1 MQNPLLEKT
10 AFPVFSNIK
19 PKHIVPALEQ
29 ILSQNRIAIKKLL
42 AQKKP
47 FIWQNLMQPL
57 EELDDRLH
65 VMWAKIE
72 HLHYVVDSKSLRSA
86 YNTSLPKLYSYLIEI
101 AQNVKLYKAI
111 QSIAEN
117 KVQYKKLDISQK
129 KIITNILRD
138 FKLSGIALKPKAKR
152 HFAKLQKS
160 LSQLSNKFSENVLD
174 ATQSWAHD
182 VTDKNEL
189 KGIPSHA
196 IKLAR
201 ETARQKNLNGWL
213 FTLQQPSYLAVMT
226 YADTPQLREKMYQAY
241 VTRASDEGPN
251 ANKWN
256 NSSVMNG
263 ILKRR
268 EELASLLNF
277 DNYAEYSLV
286 PKTAKYPKQVIV
298 FLNKLARYT
307 KHKAEQEYKELQQF
321 ADQKF
326 NVSNLQ
332 PWDIAYYSEKLKQH
346 EFALSA
352 EDLRPYFPEPQV
364 LSGMFKLAKRLF
376 NITIEQVNNVDI
388 WHQDVKVFNIYDQ
401 SKNLRSRFYL
411 DLYARQNKQSGAWMK
426 DYQTRRFLN
435 DGEIQVPVAFI
446 ICNFNRPVGGTPA
459 LFTHNDVI
467 TLFHEFGHSL
477 QHMLTT
483 INYAGVSGINGI
495 PWDAVELA
503 SQFMENWCW
512 QKPVLN
518 LIAKHYKTG
527 KPLPKKLFDK
537 MLAAKKFQS
546 GLQMLRQLEFA
557 LFDFHLHLEFDPKKK
572 NQIQNILN
580 EVRRKNSVLPYVK
593 YNRFQHSFTH
603 IFSGGYAAGY
613 YSYKWA
619 EVLSSDMFE
628 KFEEDGFFNKTTCE
642 SFLHNI
648 LEPGGSI
655 DPMILFKRFRGR
667 APKID
672 ALLEH
677 YDIVKP

>member
-10 AFPVFSNIK
+10 AFPVFSNVK

-29 ILSQNRIAIKKLL
+29 ILSQNRIAIKGLL

-47 FIWQNLMQPL
+47 FTWQNLMQPL
-57 EELDDRLH
+57 EKLDDRLH
-65 VMWAKIE
+65 VMWGKIE
-72 HLHYVVDSKSLRSA
+72 HLHYVVDSKSLRDA
-86 YNTSLPKLYSYLIEI
+86 YNLSLPKLYSYLIEI

-111 QSIAEN
+111 KSIAEN
-117 KVQYKKLDISQK
+117 KKQFKNLNISQK
-129 KIITNILRD
+129 KTIANILRD
-138 FKLSGIALKPKAKR
+138 FKLAGIALKPKAKQR
-152 HFAKLQKS
+152 FAKLQKS

-174 ATQSWAHD
+174 ATQGWTQH
-182 VTDKNEL
+182 VTNKNEL

-196 IKLAR
+196 IKLAK
-201 ETARQKNLNGWL
+201 ESAVQKKLNGWL

-226 YADTPQLREKMYQAY
+226 YADSSPLREKMYKVY
-241 VTRASDEGPN
+241 VTRASDQGPN
-251 ANKWN
+251 ANKWD
-256 NSSVMNG
+256 NSKVMND
-263 ILKRR
+263 ILKHR
-268 EELASLLNF
+268 EELAGLLDF

-286 PKTAKYPKQVIV
+286 PKTAKYPGHVIA
-298 FLNKLARYT
+298 FLNKLARYS
-307 KHKAEQEYKELQQF
+307 KHKAEQEYQELQQF
-321 ADQKF
+321 AKQKF
-326 NVSNLQ
+326 NVNSLQ
-332 PWDIAYYSEKLKQH
+332 PWDNAYYSEKLKQD

-352 EDLRPYFPEPQV
+352 EDLRPYFPEPRV
-364 LSGMFKLAKRLF
+364 LSGMFKLAERLF

-388 WHQDVKVFNIYDQ
+388 WHQDVKVFNIYDRN
-401 SKNLRSRFYL
+401 KNLRSRFYI
-411 DLYARQNKQSGAWMK
+411 DLYARENKQGGAWMK
-426 DYQTRRFLN
+426 DYQTRRLLDDN
-435 DGEIQVPVAFI
+435 EIQKPVAFI
-446 ICNFNRPVGGTPA
+446 ICNFNRPLGKAPA

-518 LIAKHYKTG
+518 LIARHYKTG
-527 KPLPKKLFDK
+527 KPIPKKLFDK

-557 LFDFHLHLEFDPKKK
+557 LFDFRLHLEFNPKQK
-572 NQIQNILN
+572 NQIQKILD
-580 EVRRKNSVLPYVK
+580 EVRRKNSVLPNVK
-593 YNRFQHSFTH
+593 YNRFQHSFAH

-619 EVLSSDMFE
+619 EVLSSDMFA
-628 KFEEDGFFNKTTCE
+628 KFEEDGLFNKATCK

-648 LEPGGSI
+648 LESGGSV
-655 DPMILFKRFRGR
+655 DPMVLFKRFRGR

-672 ALLEH
+672 ALLKH
-677 YDIVKP
+677 YDIVK